1 MKTLGA
7 EGGIIKFLPWL
18 RYENVGMSISV
29 GGSSAKAEY
38 ELRFWI

>member
-7 EGGIIKFLPWL
+7 EESVIKFLPRL
-18 RYENVGMSISV
+18 RYENVGMSVSV

-38 ELRFWI
+38 ELRFCM